1 MDLRTVGQRV
11 CEAEG
16 SRAALG
22 YRAAPS
28 PPSLEAPGPR
38 VSCGDLAEHTEGG
51 EQSNKPRKSLK
62 KYMCGLCQEVP
73 VWAQQE
79 RVEGGSAG
87 SKRQSKGGRNQTVKG
102 SQSLYLDPSSSSN
115 I

>member
-22 YRAAPS
+22 YRAVPS

-62 KYMCGLCQEVP
+62 KYICGLCQEVP

-79 RVEGGSAG
+79 RVEGGQQA
-87 SKRQSKGGRNQTVKG
+87 VKDKARG
-102 SQSLYLDPSSSSN
+102 AETRL
-115 I
+115 